1 MMKKTVKLTEN
12 DLTKIIQKVIKEND
26 ENETLYGRLM
36 DIKNGDYVT
45 SSELG
50 SIDPLI
56 YKINYNESNPLASMI
71 FIRFDDDSEFF
82 KLFDIPDYEVNT
94 LSRIAQGYFD
104 ELGWDFYQQE
114 WDEGYLIYEFSPENM
129 GKIEEIWRL
138 ILPDVKFESNNYG
151 IFSKKLEQLMDR
163 EVSRIIDYY
172 KSGKDQT
179 LYEIVEEDI
188 KNSYCSFFR
197 EYGIVDR
204 VCYYEY
210 KTTVKMLLSL
220 FETYNSESESLTDL
234 LGKIAYES
242 NNTTNYS
249 ESNFFE
255 VNDVEKFESFKESF
269 NSSIEP
275 ILDNILEEINEMEE
289 YSGETFR
296 KYLKHILPKYDLR
309 KWYPLPYDPKSK
321 TKKFSIVD
329 FSHKKDRII
338 VKYMAGPG
346 KIEDRSYDYESFVD
360 FLNNPELFES
370 KIVGKRKIPYI

>member
-1 MMKKTVKLTEN
+1 M
-12 DLTKIIQKVIKEND
+12 
-26 ENETLYGRLM
+26 
-36 DIKNGDYVT
+36 
-45 SSELG
+45 
-50 SIDPLI
+50 
-56 YKINYNESNPLASMI
+56 
-71 FIRFDDDSEFF
+71 
-82 KLFDIPDYEVNT
+82 
-94 LSRIAQGYFD
+94 
-104 ELGWDFYQQE
+104 
-114 WDEGYLIYEFSPENM
+114 
-129 GKIEEIWRL
+129 
-138 ILPDVKFESNNYG
+138 
-151 IFSKKLEQLMDR
+151 
-163 EVSRIIDYY
+163 
-172 KSGKDQT
+172 
-179 LYEIVEEDI
+179 EEDI

-255 VNDVEKFESFKESF
+255 VNDVEKFKSFKESF

-296 KYLKHILPKYDLR
+296 KYLKNVLPKYDLR

-329 FSHKKDRII
+329 FNRKKDRII